1 MGAFGPAFIANKT
14 QVAKHMIRAAI
25 VGLGWWGQ
33 TQVEAVEGSDKIK
46 FVAGTTRSLSDDA
59 LEFMKQYDIEPK
71 QRYEDIL
78 ADPDIDAV
86 VLVTPNSQ
94 LPGDSIGMELWME
107 SIKIH

>member
-1 MGAFGPAFIANKT
+1 MLSGQRLSQTTT

-71 QRYEDIL
+71 QSYEDIL

-94 LPGDSIGMELWME
+94 LPGDGIGMELWME